1 MVVFLLEQQFA
12 GQILSTDSNS
22 NGFDARAMGFISL
35 NPPFSAF
42 LLRTSSSKKSD
53 FERSAPPTTGNSL
66 GKSILNDNTKESAFS
81 ERILS
86 PGEFSPTDLPKESI
100 ESEAFPVGT
109 GMEFERQVT
118 RGLSVVIKHDKELIY
133 NVDWKVISAR
143 PELEIGVSNIKIEAL
158 KGNGRQSA
166 PAPAQRLL
174 TRSDWNY

>member
-1 MVVFLLEQQFA
+1 
-12 GQILSTDSNS
+12 
-22 NGFDARAMGFISL
+22 MGFISL
-35 NPPFSAF
+35 NSPFSAF
-42 LLRTSSSKKSD
+42 SVGTSLLKKSD
-53 FERSAPPTTGNSL
+53 FERSALPTTGISL
-66 GKSILNDNTKESAFS
+66 GNSILNDDTKKSAFS

-86 PGEFSPTDLPKESI
+86 PGEFSPTVLPEESF

-118 RGLSVVIKHDKELIY
+118 RGLSVAIKHDKELIH
-133 NVDWKVISAR
+133 NVSWNFISAR
-143 PELEIGVSNIKIEAL
+143 PELEIGVSNIEIEAL